1 MEIKVLS
8 SIATREAYLELVPQV
23 EKATGHTVSTTW
35 SGTTA
40 IMKQLAAGEQYDLV
54 MISATEM
61 EELIRQGKIVAGSR
75 ADLAKSGIG
84 VAVRKGA
91 PRPDIGTLEALK
103 KALLAA
109 KTVGY
114 TSGPSGVYMGG
125 LVERMG
131 IADAVKAKFKSVP
144 SGGTIGTIVASGD
157 CEIGFQQVSELVH
170 IPGIDYIGPLPADV
184 QRITVFA
191 SGLQTGAPQPDAA
204 NALVAFLTTPAAGA
218 VMQKHGLRNTRLIH
232 LPAAFQTGALQDSPI
247 RKLFC
252 WENVHAIEARGRGL
266 RPVSAVRRGA
276 CRRREG
282 AGVRRG
288 QGGGARTVSAI

>member
-1 MEIKVLS
+1 VEIKVLS
-8 SIATREAYLELVPQV
+8 SIATKEAYLELVPQF
-23 EKATGHTVSTTW
+23 EKASGHTVSTTW

-40 IMKQLAAGEQYDLV
+40 IMQKMAAGEQYDLV

-61 EELIRQGKIVAGSR
+61 EELIRQGKIVPGSR

-91 PRPDIGTLEALK
+91 PRPDIGTAEALK

-114 TSGPSGVYMGG
+114 TSGPSGVYMGT

-184 QRITVFA
+184 QRVTVFA
-191 SGLQTGAPQPDAA
+191 SGLQTGAAQPDAA
-204 NALVAFLTTPAAGA
+204 RALMAFLTTPAAGT
-218 VMQKHGLRNTRLIH
+218 VMKKHGL
-232 LPAAFQTGALQDSPI
+232 
-247 RKLFC
+247 
-252 WENVHAIEARGRGL
+252 E
-266 RPVSAVRRGA
+266 
-276 CRRREG
+276 
-282 AGVRRG
+282 
-288 QGGGARTVSAI
+288 TV